1 MTWQEKNLTRVESA
15 TEFRDIVMTLDRE
28 GYGNGRIYVR
38 QVGTDQI
45 YRVIPR
51 HTDPFQ
57 KITFS
62 ELFLSN
68 HPPIYME
75 DFAQAMI
82 DGKDRNFLLEVFTR

>member
-1 MTWQEKNLTRVESA
+1 MVWQEKNLTRVGNA

-38 QVGTDQI
+38 QVGTSQM

-57 KITFS
+57 KITFN

-82 DGKDRNFLLEVFTR
+82 DGKDRNLLLEVFTR